1 MSIETAEKRKEFPE
15 CFIYEGKI
23 FIPVDIAEK
32 IEKRIKLHA
41 KEPSQEWICVLT
53 GESRF
58 VEGKLVEVVT
68 DFFELPTY
76 NLNKSSSLAISLTD
90 VKKIVEEGYYVIA
103 ILHTHPKAS
112 LLDLWPSPNDIA
124 TAISIDAFLG
134 RPIKHIIAEPEGN
147 KLILTF
153 EKCFNCEN
161 SFFKFL
167 FKQKGKEVKR
177 VNWEASE

>member
-1 MSIETAEKRKEFPE
+1 MSIEIAGKKKEFPE
-15 CFIYEGKI
+15 CFIYDGKI
-23 FIPVDIAEK
+23 FVPLDIAEK
-32 IEKRIKLHA
+32 INERVKIHA
-41 KEPSQEWICVLT
+41 KEPSQEWVCLLC
-53 GESRF
+53 GEQRF
-58 VEGKLVEVVT
+58 VEGKLVEFVT

-76 NLNKSSSLAISLTD
+76 NLNKSSSLAISLSD
-90 VKKIVEEGYYVIA
+90 IKKIVEEGYYVIA

-112 LLDLWPSPNDIA
+112 FLDLWPSPNDIA

-134 RPIKHIIAEPEGN
+134 RPIKHIIADPEGN

-153 EKCFNCEN
+153 EKCFNCKN

-167 FKQKGKEVKR
+167 FKQKEKEVKR